1 MKRRSEDENF
11 GKYDASGAPKTTL
24 LLPRC
29 ILMNREKT
37 HPIPTQGIGGDH
49 SAWDIIIKKLD
60 YKNQMKISQQ
70 NQRLADIVKMNAESE
85 LRKFRRQIQ
94 EDKYM

>member
-1 MKRRSEDENF
+1 MKQRSEDGNF
-11 GKYDASGAPKTTL
+11 GKYDASGAPSS
-24 LLPRC
+24 C
-29 ILMNREKT
+29 ILINREKS
-37 HPIPTQGIGGDH
+37 HPSPTQGIGGDH
-49 SAWDIIIKKLD
+49 SAWDIIIEKLD
-60 YKNQMKISQQ
+60 YKNQMKMSQQ